1 MNASRRTTSFALV
14 ALALLIAGASACR
27 TVTKR
32 APTPPELRQGG
43 LPAALPVTPG
53 SALQDEPSPDPLG
66 TDASLRDC
74 VRLALSAN
82 PGLEAARQNWL
93 AELELLPQAASLP
106 DPVVSARYYI
116 QEVETRVGPQEWG
129 VGLSQKFPWIGK
141 RGRLEERAAARAEA
155 ARARYDAKL
164 LATIEEVKT
173 AWYELFYLERSIA
186 TVRENGE
193 LLAHLEEVVRTRYS
207 SGDASYADLIRAQVE
222 RDRLA
227 DRLSSLE
234 DRRRPQAA
242 KLNRTLHREPDAPVP
257 HSTELSGAGTVRAT
271 RDLREQLEDAS
282 PELRILRHELLA
294 TAKNIELARL
304 ARRPDLTFG
313 IEYIETG
320 NAEPSSIPGSG
331 DDPVIASL
339 SFNVPLWSARNRAL
353 EREARARHRGV
364 TQSIGSE
371 RDRLLAELETELFHA
386 RDAQRQMTLY
396 GNSLVPKARQSM
408 EATETAFR
416 SGQSGYLDLVDAQRL
431 LLEFGLNLE
440 RARTDHALA
449 IARLERLVG
458 GPVTDASVTGVMKT
472 KAEGE

>member
-1 MNASRRTTSFALV
+1 MNASRRTILV
-14 ALALLIAGASACR
+14 ALVPVLTACR
-27 TVTKR
+27 TVTEP
-32 APTPPELRQGG
+32 APAPPEFRQGAH
-43 LPAALPVTPG
+43 LAAQPV
-53 SALQDEPSPDPLG
+53 LQDPAPSPEPLG
-66 TDASLRDC
+66 PDASLGDY

-93 AELELLPQAASLP
+93 AELEQLPQVASLP

-116 QEVETRVGPQEWG
+116 EEVETRVGPQEWG

-207 SGDASYADLIRAQVE
+207 SGDATYADLIRAQVE
-222 RDRLA
+222 RDRLQ

-242 KLNRTLHREPDAPVP
+242 QLNRTLHREPDAQVP
-257 HSTELSGAGTVRAT
+257 RTTELAEPGSVRTTA
-271 RDLREQLEDAS
+271 DLRDELEDAS

-294 TAKNIELARL
+294 SAKNIELAEL

-313 IEYIETG
+313 IEYIATG
-320 NAEPSSIPGSG
+320 SAEASGISGSG
-331 DDPVIASL
+331 DDPLIASL

-364 TQSIGSE
+364 AESIGSE
-371 RDRLLAELETELFHA
+371 HDRLLAELETELFRA
-386 RDAQRQMTLY
+386 RDATRQMTLY
-396 GNSLVPKARQSM
+396 ANSLVPKARQSM

-416 SGQSGYLDLVDAQRL
+416 SGQSGFLDLVDAERL
-431 LLEFGLNLE
+431 LLEFELNLE
-440 RARTDHALA
+440 RARTDRALA

-458 GPVTDASVTGVMKT
+458 GPVTDEMGASEPITD
-472 KAEGE
+472 EEDE